1 MPRKGVGWP
10 SVGQVSQDANE
21 HSTIVIND
29 ARRLLEFGA
38 PSEVSPS
45 GKQCP
50 YQTLADFCTSVLAY
64 MEWDAQQTS
73 PNKQQIGPSLHGSN
87 SSPNSVSTI
96 RQDSADLNFKRDTI
110 EPKIA
115 PATYGVLVL
124 YVPSNFD
131 VANQKRAINGITSSN
146 KGFIPGLEIRSIEWL
161 IPEWTKTKHYG
172 SLLVEFTYPEH
183 ANAAIREQLLVG
195 NKVLACEYYER
206 NSRLRQCKTCQ
217 QYGHLETQCT
227 SEPAC
232 GRCAEPHLTADC
244 RKRDDPK
251 NYQCATC
258 HGPHRAWDNVCDV
271 RQEELD
277 LVRLARANR
286 PEYHPEPRSNPKQ
299 LENQMDDVQS
309 RDFTGTRRYSIDY
322 LIEVNIR
329 GGRKSHARLRGRGG
343 RGQGLPPD
351 FRENPELQEQQPVP
365 ALGRSTRKTWGRNG
379 KAPFDSNRYSA
390 QAAARAGCLR
400 TKTEVQSNLEGD
412 ECMQSQIFGWGQS
425 GMKSMKRN
433 QRSVAPS
440 GPGQPR
446 TSPNSI
452 LPLRSGAVT
461 WVNRQNT
468 DSWR

>member
-10 SVGQVSQDANE
+10 LVGQVSQDANE
-21 HSTIVIND
+21 HSTIVVND

-64 MEWDAQQTS
+64 MEGNAQPTL
-73 PNKQQIGPSLHGSN
+73 PNKQQIGPSLHGS
-87 SSPNSVSTI
+87 SSGPKSVSTFG
-96 RQDSADLNFKRDTI
+96 QSADLNFNGDTI
-110 EPKIA
+110 EPKLA
-115 PATYGVLVL
+115 PTTYGVLVL

-131 VANQKRAINGITSSN
+131 VANQKRAINGITSIN
-146 KGFIPGLEIRSIEWL
+146 KGFIPGLEIKSIQWL

-195 NKVLACEYYER
+195 NKVLACEYYEK

-232 GRCAEPHLTADC
+232 GRCAEPHVTADC
-244 RKRDDPK
+244 RKTEDPR

-258 HGPHRAWDNVCDV
+258 RGPHRAWDNVCDI

-277 LVRLARANR
+277 SVRLARANR
-286 PEYHPEPRSNPKQ
+286 PEYHPEPSSNPKQ
-299 LENQMDDVQS
+299 LKKHMDDVQS
-309 RDFTGTRRYSIDY
+309 RDFAGTRRYSINY

-329 GGRKSHARLRGRGG
+329 GGRKSHAKLRGKGG

-351 FRENPELQEQQPVP
+351 FRENPELLEQQPVR
-365 ALGRSTRKTWGRNG
+365 ALGKSMRKTWGRNG
-379 KAPFDSNRYSA
+379 KAPFDSNRYGA

-400 TKTEVQSNLEGD
+400 TKTEVRSNLEGD
-412 ECMQSQIFGWGQS
+412 ECMQSQNFGWGQS
-425 GMKSMKRN
+425 GMNSINTDQPR
-433 QRSVAPS
+433 VAPS
-440 GPGQPR
+440 GPGQPL

-452 LPLRSGAVT
+452 LPLRPGAVT
-461 WVNRQNT
+461 WGNRQNT

>member
-1 MPRKGVGWP
+1 M
-10 SVGQVSQDANE
+10 GQISQDADE

-29 ARRLLEFGA
+29 ARRLLEYGA

-50 YQTLADFCTSVLAY
+50 YQTLTDFCTSVLAY
-64 MEWDAQQTS
+64 MEGNAQQTS
-73 PNKQQIGPSLHGSN
+73 PNKQQIGPYLLGSN
-87 SSPNSVSTI
+87 PSLKFVTTFRQKSV
-96 RQDSADLNFKRDTI
+96 DLNSKEDTI
-110 EPKIA
+110 ESKIA

-131 VANQKRAINGITSSN
+131 VANQQRAINGITNTN
-146 KGFIPGLEIRSIEWL
+146 KGFIPGLEIKSIEWL
-161 IPEWTKTKHYG
+161 IPEWIKTKHYG
-172 SLLVEFTYPEH
+172 SLLVEFTHPEH

-217 QYGHLETQCT
+217 QYGHVETQCT

-244 RKRDDPK
+244 RKREDPK
-251 NYQCATC
+251 DYQCATC
-258 HGPHRAWDNVCDV
+258 HGPHRAWDNVCNI

-277 LVRLARANR
+277 IVRLTRANR
-286 PEYHPEPRSNPKQ
+286 PEYHREPGSNPKQ
-299 LENQMDDVQS
+299 LKNQMDDVQS

-322 LIEVNIR
+322 LVEVNIR
-329 GGRKSHARLRGRGG
+329 GGRKSHARLRGKGG

-351 FRENPELQEQQPVP
+351 FHENPELQEQQPVR
-365 ALGRSTRKTWGRNG
+365 ALGESRGKTWGKNG
-379 KAPFDSNRYSA
+379 KAPFDSSRYGA
-390 QAAARAGCLR
+390 QAAARAGCSR
-400 TKTEVQSNLEGD
+400 TKTEVQTNLQED
-412 ECMQSQIFGWGQS
+412 ESMQSQIFGWGQNRDQS
-425 GMKSMKRN
+425 R
-433 QRSVAPS
+433 VAPR
-440 GPGQPR
+440 GPGQR
-446 TSPNSI
+446 HTSPNSI

>member
-1 MPRKGVGWP
+1 MPLKGVGWP
-10 SVGQVSQDANE
+10 SVGQVSQDTNE

-38 PSEVSPS
+38 PSEASPS

-64 MEWDAQQTS
+64 MEGNAQPTS
-73 PNKQQIGPSLHGSN
+73 PNKQQIGPSLHGS
-87 SSPNSVSTI
+87 SSRPNSVSTF
-96 RQDSADLNFKRDTI
+96 RQDTADLNLKEDTI

-115 PATYGVLVL
+115 PATCGVLVL

-131 VANQKRAINGITSSN
+131 VANQKRAINGLTSIN
-146 KGFIPGLEIRSIEWL
+146 KGFIPGLEINSIEWL

-172 SLLVEFTYPEH
+172 SLLMEFTYPEH

-217 QYGHLETQCT
+217 QYGHLETKCT

-232 GRCAEPHLTADC
+232 GRCAGPHLTAGC
-244 RKRDDPK
+244 RKTEDPK

-258 HGPHRAWDNVCDV
+258 HGPHRAWDNVCEI

-277 LVRLARANR
+277 IVRLARANR
-286 PEYHPEPRSNPKQ
+286 PEYHPEPGSNPKQ
-299 LENQMDDVQS
+299 LKKQMDDVQS
-309 RDFTGTRRYSIDY
+309 RDFAGTRRYSIDY

-329 GGRKSHARLRGRGG
+329 GGRKSHPRLRGKGG

-351 FRENPELQEQQPVP
+351 FRENPEVQEQQRVR
-365 ALGRSTRKTWGRNG
+365 ALGKSSRNTWGRNG
-379 KAPFDSNRYSA
+379 KAPFDSNRYGA
-390 QAAARAGCLR
+390 RAAARAGCLR
-400 TKTEVQSNLEGD
+400 TKVRSNLEGD
-412 ECMQSQIFGWGQS
+412 ECMQSQSFGWGQS
-425 GMKSMKRN
+425 GTKSMDRD
-433 QRSVAPS
+433 QPRVAPS
-440 GPGQPR
+440 GPGQPH
-446 TSPNSI
+446 TSPKSI
-452 LPLRSGAVT
+452 LPLRPGAVT
-461 WVNRQNT
+461 WVNRQNM